1 MPQTLEAKDRFCR
14 IRTGEGEL
22 LPL

>member
-1 MPQTLEAKDRFCR
+1 MPQTLEAKDHFCR